1 MKLRNKNWIKV
12 FLLLFK
18 NTLSSFKTYVYVYLF
33 SSILCFLLIYIWL
46 NYSLYILLPPQLI
59 SFLALPFIIAPL
71 YVSLNLIEWKK
82 RNYLIKINFGLITKI
97 NLLISLILISL
108 ILATSSF
115 IINLF
120 LNWILTISHVFQ
132 YNYVLLGNIEAIIW
146 LFVILNLIFETIFI
160 SCLFFALTSMTSKTV
175 INILIILSLF
185 IFMITTS
192 GLIIPPHSLSGNV
205 VYESLGYINPFKYF
219 NWTNLLF
226 SSYQFVDKYG
236 ITQILPDYKEGDW
249 ISFKG
254 IYITIPFEIVFVV
267 SAFYFY
273 KYYFRI
279 GVKK

>member
-1 MKLRNKNWIKV
+1 M
-12 FLLLFK
+12 
-18 NTLSSFKTYVYVYLF
+18 
-33 SSILCFLLIYIWL
+33 
-46 NYSLYILLPPQLI
+46 
-59 SFLALPFIIAPL
+59 
-71 YVSLNLIEWKK
+71 
-82 RNYLIKINFGLITKI
+82 
-97 NLLISLILISL
+97 ISLILISL